1 MADSRELKF
10 NTDVMLEVVREI
22 EDQRAILRDCFE
34 NIREEALRL
43 RGNHWEGSSNEAYH
57 SKMNKLSTQEASSSD
72 RQNAGYVLNTLS
84 AYIKDLTAIATEYGA
99 TEQKIIDRYDAL
111 PTDVFD
117 I

>member
-1 MADSRELKF
+1 MADSREFKF
-10 NTDVMLEVVREI
+10 NTDAMLEVVREI
-22 EDQRAILRDCFE
+22 EDQRTILRNCFE

-43 RGNHWEGSSNEAYH
+43 RGNHWEGTSNEAYH
-57 SKMNKLSTQEASSSD
+57 SIMNRLSTQEASSSD

-84 AYIKDLTAIATEYGA
+84 TYIKDLTATATEYGA
-99 TEQKIIDRYDAL
+99 TEQKLTDRHDAL